1 MVSLN
6 LDSTSQVNLYRQFL
20 GTKGTIRAAE
30 IMSAADIGRGVSE
43 YNIYENWAVQ
53 SGVYGANANRSYY
66 EMRLNEALLTSNPSL
81 IQVIA
86 NGQTSLAEQT
96 VTLNNLWNQ
105 SYKITSPDILTTT
118 LISPTDVSLPSAGYV
133 NVDDVDITVFDIDN
147 TASLAA
153 NLDAVNVG
161 SVVWVA
167 KINDYDWNIYRTAQI
182 PGNVLQVNSNL
193 NGPAVVLFSQ
203 AHGLVADNILL
214 IKYFGSGL
222 DGVYRVLNVPAINQV
237 TVEFSF
243 LQSDQIVA
251 TGTGTP
257 FTLQTQRVAQGSD
270 IITLP
275 YVDNL
280 LPGDRAWI
288 DNNGAGLWQVVEKQ
302 TVFHGDST
310 LSVTT
315 PVANSEFGA
324 SVAQARDNVF
334 AFVGSPGY
342 GDTQSGA
349 LYTYVK
355 TSLDPFVQNS
365 IIECNNPAAY
375 NFGAAVSIG
384 NQTWGVVGAPASLG
398 SDSSANSG
406 YAATIYRFPNSPSFI
421 LSNLLTIPDTD
432 LIDSGSEFGTSVT
445 ISEDERWMYIGAPG
459 VNQVYA
465 YGLVDLDT
473 QLVRYTTDGTQS
485 NFVYDNNVI
494 IDSGEYQQ
502 LFVTLN
508 NQLLEYTTDY
518 TVTDTSVVLNT
529 VPVQDLVLQ
538 IGRRVAQTFTG
549 DGSTVGFSL
558 S

>member
-1 MVSLN
+1 
-6 LDSTSQVNLYRQFL
+6 
-20 GTKGTIRAAE
+20 
-30 IMSAADIGRGVSE
+30 MSAADIGRGVSE

-81 IQVIA
+81 IQVIE

-96 VTLNNLWNQ
+96 VSVNNLWNQ

-118 LISPTDVSLPSAGYV
+118 LISPTDVALPSAGYV
-133 NVDDVDITVFDIDN
+133 NIDDVDITVFDIDN

-153 NLDAVNVG
+153 DLDAVNVG
-161 SVVWVA
+161 TVVWVA
-167 KINDYDWNIYRTAQI
+167 KVNDYDWNIYRTAQI

-193 NGPAVVLFSQ
+193 NGTGVVLFSQ
-203 AHGLVADNILL
+203 AHGLVAGDILL

-243 LQSDQIVA
+243 LQGDQIVA

-302 TVFHGDST
+302 TVFHGDS
-310 LSVTT
+310 LLGVTT

-324 SVAQARDNVF
+324 SVAQARDNLF

-349 LYTYVK
+349 LYTYVR

-375 NFGAAVSIG
+375 DFGAAVSIG
-384 NQTWGVVGAPASLG
+384 NQTWGVV
-398 SDSSANSG
+398 D
-406 YAATIYRFPNSPSFI
+406 RK
-421 LSNLLTIPDTD
+421 
-432 LIDSGSEFGTSVT
+432 
-445 ISEDERWMYIGAPG
+445 
-459 VNQVYA
+459 
-465 YGLVDLDT
+465 
-473 QLVRYTTDGTQS
+473 
-485 NFVYDNNVI
+485 
-494 IDSGEYQQ
+494 
-502 LFVTLN
+502 
-508 NQLLEYTTDY
+508 
-518 TVTDTSVVLNT
+518 SVV
-529 VPVQDLVLQ
+529 
-538 IGRRVAQTFTG
+538 
-549 DGSTVGFSL
+549 
-558 S
+558 